1 MGKQI
6 NIKRNHISNCII
18 FNPSRKHH
26 SNNFNQ
32 VHLPQPQL
40 RSDKLNYYLKCL
52 DYNLNYDFTYHYLN
66 RFFNKNP

>member
-32 VHLPQPQL
+32 VHLL
-40 RSDKLNYYLKCL
+40 RSDKLNYHLKCL
-52 DYNLNYDFTYHYLN
+52 DYNLNDFTYHYLN
-66 RFFNKNP
+66 RYFNKNPE